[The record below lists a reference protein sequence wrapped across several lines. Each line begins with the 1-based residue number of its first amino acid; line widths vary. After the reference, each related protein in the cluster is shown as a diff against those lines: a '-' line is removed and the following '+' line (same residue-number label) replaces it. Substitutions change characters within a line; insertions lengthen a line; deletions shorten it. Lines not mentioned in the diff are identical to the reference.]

1 MIIWNKEKGLPEELT
16 SWELKDEE
24 ASIWQ
29 AGSRESQAE
38 GTREDKYFVSSRPGE
53 QRPVWLRHSEHEGGD
68 SQAVKKTDSGKLKP
82 RAAKRCDTWNLL
94 SILLETLRNKLCLP
108 SVTYTDQQIYP
119 QPKSG
124 GGEVQGVCRWQWW
137 VHANKETSM
146 CTALHHRRLQDWGS
160 LSNYVKA
167 SFTLSCLV

>member
-68 SQAVKKTDSGKLKP
+68 SQAVKKQIQVSWSQGRLRDVTP
-82 RAAKRCDTWNLL
+82 
-94 SILLETLRNKLCLP
+94 ET
-108 SVTYTDQQIYP
+108 YYP
-119 QPKSG
+119 FS
-124 GGEVQGVCRWQWW
+124 
-137 VHANKETSM
+137 
-146 CTALHHRRLQDWGS
+146 
-160 LSNYVKA
+160 
-167 SFTLSCLV
+167 